1 VTVALVVGVVAL
13 NALLAQTA
21 FAVHGM
27 QSRVS
32 SLQEQRDVLATQAA
46 ELSSPSRIAK
56 WASRYHMV
64 LPTTVVI
71 LHVPTAS
78 SRTVGAP

>member
-1 VTVALVVGVVAL
+1 VVGVVAV

-21 FAVHGM
+21 FAVHEV
-27 QSRVS
+27 QSQVS
-32 SLQEQRDVLATQAA
+32 QLQDRRDVLATQVA
-46 ELSSPSRIAK
+46 ELSSPSRIAR

-71 LHVPTAS
+71 LHAPARAARS
-78 SRTVGAP
+78 VGAP

>member
-1 VTVALVVGVVAL
+1 VTVTLVVGVVAI

-32 SLQEQRDVLATQAA
+32 SLQDQRDVLATQAA
-46 ELSSPSRIAK
+46 GLSSPSRIAK

-64 LPTTVVI
+64 LPATVVI
-71 LHVPTAS
+71 LHAPTPS
-78 SRTVGAP
+78 SRTVGAQ